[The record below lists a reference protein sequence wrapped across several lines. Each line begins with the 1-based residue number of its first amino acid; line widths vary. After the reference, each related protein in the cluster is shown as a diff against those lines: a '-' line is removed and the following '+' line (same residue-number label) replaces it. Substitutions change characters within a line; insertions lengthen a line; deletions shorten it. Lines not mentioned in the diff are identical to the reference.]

1 MNATTNHVFVKG
13 TNTLMQCIKCE
24 TFDMLGFKK
33 VDHKHPHCVACYKQV
48 QKEKRTLSKCDCC
61 GKKHGENE
69 CKGVNCGACNDH
81 DYFPLTFIAG
91 VMRCSFCVD
100 DYNNYTC
107 EVCGEYEYEEV
118 GLSTGENGVEKRV
131 CGRCDIG
138 CCDYN
143 GWGDKEKEEPC
154 KCTDAMDIRGRCGIG
169 EVGFAKCPAFA
180 DTACFCI
187 CNDSDLDMKIR
198 ASEDLGINCTPI
210 ITQWLSDH
218 NVPADLHE
226 PILNL
231 YNEWRVD
238 EYESPNVYP
247 YKKCSMCS
255 ERKSCGCYQDDE
267 WFCENCA
274 EEEEEDCRTKPC
286 SCGCGYLGGSCDKG
300 LAIDN
305 NECTNCRDSTCDEAY
320 KFYRGAEVMVLCD
333 NCGGDWYNGI
343 FERDGWNR
351 V

>member
-33 VDHKHPHCVACYKQV
+33 VDHKHPHCVGCYKEV

-81 DYFPLTFIAG
+81 DYSPLTLLDG

-143 GWGDKEKEEPC
+143 GWGDKEEDREE
-154 KCTDAMDIRGRCGIG
+154 
-169 EVGFAKCPAFA
+169 F
-180 DTACFCI
+180 
-187 CNDSDLDMKIR
+187 
-198 ASEDLGINCTPI
+198 
-210 ITQWLSDH
+210 
-218 NVPADLHE
+218 
-226 PILNL
+226 
-231 YNEWRVD
+231 VD
-238 EYESPNVYP
+238 RRDSPNILP

-255 ERKSCGCYQDDE
+255 ERKSCGCYQDDD

-305 NECTNCRDSTCDEAY
+305 NEGTNCRDSTCDEAY

-333 NCGGDWYNGI
+333 ACGGDWYNGI

>member
-1 MNATTNHVFVKG
+1 MNATVNHVFIKG
-13 TNTLMQCIKCE
+13 TNELMQCIKCQ

-33 VDHKHPHCVACYKQV
+33 VDHKHPHCVGCYKQV

-61 GKKHGENE
+61 GKKHGVDE
-69 CKGVNCGACNDH
+69 CKGIHCGACNDH
-81 DYFPLTFIAG
+81 DYHPLTFLAG

-107 EVCGEYEYEEV
+107 EICGEYEYEEV

-131 CGRCDIG
+131 CSRCDID

-143 GWGDKEKEEPC
+143 GWGDKP
-154 KCTDAMDIRGRCGIG
+154 
-169 EVGFAKCPAFA
+169 
-180 DTACFCI
+180 
-187 CNDSDLDMKIR
+187 
-198 ASEDLGINCTPI
+198 
-210 ITQWLSDH
+210 
-218 NVPADLHE
+218 
-226 PILNL
+226 
-231 YNEWRVD
+231 
-238 EYESPNVYP
+238 
-247 YKKCSMCS
+247 
-255 ERKSCGCYQDDE
+255 
-267 WFCENCA
+267 

-320 KFYRGAEVMVLCD
+320 KFSRGAEVMVLCD
-333 NCGGDWYNGI
+333 GCGGDWYNGI
-343 FERDGWNR
+343 WERDGWKR